1 MSERQYASLTTAG
14 GFPGGLARG
23 GVVFAEV
30 AVPSTREGTMDQF
43 AWTEQVA
50 AISSVLRMLE
60 NQVASG
66 ELATPG
72 LEDLKSALDDLRL
85 RSWGLLMAT
94 SAEDHLFQQRFRIR
108 RGKDMCRA
116 LVADLGTRQLSGRHP
131 ELAELGAAGRDLATA
146 VDEARQQA
154 F

>member
-1 MSERQYASLTTAG
+1 
-14 GFPGGLARG
+14 
-23 GVVFAEV
+23 
-30 AVPSTREGTMDQF
+30 MDQF
-43 AWTEQVA
+43 AWTEQVTT
-50 AISSVLRMLE
+50 ISSVLRMLE

-94 SAEDHLFQQRFRIR
+94 SAEDHHLFQQRFRIR

-116 LVADLGTRQLSGRHP
+116 LIADLGTGQLSGRHP
-131 ELAELGAAGRDLATA
+131 ELLELGAAGRDLATA